1 LYSKRTELLPI
12 VGLFTGMC
20 TLTQSSYYME
30 IFTVPFERLCL
41 TNQTKNA
48 FILIIITPQRMIYKS
63 IIVCVDNVQLL
74 NEL

>member
-1 LYSKRTELLPI
+1 
-12 VGLFTGMC
+12 
-20 TLTQSSYYME
+20 ME